1 LPILHA
7 QGIHINDTVLMP
19 AQDMVEL
26 LVQPVH
32 FVLVGSPLLLNILKL
47 VYGGLKVMLQRLD
60 LKVKGT
66 PSPRWSSDTAFL
78 QCLHWL
84 ADP

>member
-1 LPILHA
+1 
-7 QGIHINDTVLMP
+7 
-19 AQDMVEL
+19 
-26 LVQPVH
+26 
-32 FVLVGSPLLLNILKL
+32 
-47 VYGGLKVMLQRLD
+47 MLQRLD